1 MVFGMS
7 MWSSL
12 FMGAG
17 VGLAGAGMASGMP
30 ANPAHG
36 MASGA
41 LMGAGALS
49 FGIGAGLQMIE

>member
-1 MVFGMS
+1 MS
-7 MWSSL
+7 TWSSL

-17 VGLAGAGMASGMP
+17 VGLTGASMASGMP

-41 LMGAGALS
+41 LMGAGVLS
-49 FGIGAGLQMIE
+49 FGIGAGLKIIE